1 MGLSAAF
8 LGGFVDAANRSVYE
22 NRMAKHE
29 QSIQDRANFRE
40 DKKEAKARA
49 DKVTDNIKATQDAI
63 DAADA
68 RATAQGELNSQ
79 QAGFRADAVE
89 LANKQDFDT
98 KLAYVMEQYPGLP
111 EDLAKTFAD
120 GDISFITDMK
130 RAQNT
135 YIPDLRRFSTLE
147 ERNEVRAHTIA
158 GTMRPRNLAEGIRY
172 EDTDWYNKVVQSII
186 QGRPIDE
193 LAEDGWSQE
202 LVLNDAKQVI
212 DVRAVFTDPNMYTP
226 DQNEY
231 DNLSSA
237 ANTVLSVINTMTP
250 DDLILDS
257 EGDIL
262 QGDMRI
268 AFHNLEQ
275 LASDLYVKQNGR
287 TRENVVIDRIFTRER
302 LELLAELTDTRMELP
317 NELIMLA
324 SDPDGLAAIQTMED
338 EDKLLDAYDNLIARK
353 KLHQQG
359 ILPADEVAIDAA
371 LMAISTNPA
380 FMQFTEAKKAE
391 AAAVGVPEPEDI
403 PRNQL
408 PEDVQGIITVPGKE
422 TTRTSGRG
430 VHYSESPTTYELD
443 DVGIGMMA
451 LAVQAQQE
459 APLTSGRNPM
469 PQNLLKFVLEQFNLD
484 NTIFGRGVAQ
494 YLIKSYRN

>member
-40 DKKEAKARA
+40 DEKEAKARA

-63 DAADA
+63 NAANA
-68 RATAQGELNSQ
+68 RATAEGKLYEQREGYAIEATRLEN
-79 QAGFRADAVE
+79 E
-89 LANKQDFDT
+89 KDFDT
-98 KLAYVMEQYPGLP
+98 KLAYVMQQYPGLP

-130 RAQNT
+130 RAENT
-135 YIPDLRRFSTLE
+135 YIPDLRRFSTKE
-147 ERNEVRAHTIA
+147 ERDEVRAHTIA
-158 GTMRPRNLAEGIRY
+158 GTMRPRNLAEGTIY
-172 EDTDWYNKVVQSII
+172 EDTDWYNKVVQSIL

-193 LAEDGWSQE
+193 LTQDGWKQE

-212 DVRAVFTDPNMYTP
+212 DVLAVFTDPDMYAP
-226 DQNEY
+226 DRFEY
-231 DNLSSA
+231 DNLASA

-275 LASDLYVKQNGR
+275 LASDLYVRQNGR
-287 TRENVVIDRIFTRER
+287 MRENVVTDRIFTRER

-317 NELIMLA
+317 NELIILA
-324 SDPDGLAAIQTMED
+324 SDPNGLAAIQTMED

-353 KLHQQG
+353 KLHRQG

-380 FMQFTEAKKAE
+380 FMQFTEAKKTEEINGREVVDPAQGFTIEEVPTGTGLSAQARKIYTLNDVGLNKIRE
-391 AAAVGVPEPEDI
+391 AYELHASQPRPKRQTDSLI
-403 PRNQL
+403 PIERYVADLFGFSHINPLDREAINQL
-408 PEDVQGIITVPGKE
+408 IKQHEDSISLGVIE
-422 TTRTSGRG
+422 TNG
-430 VHYSESPTTYELD
+430 V
-443 DVGIGMMA
+443 
-451 LAVQAQQE
+451 
-459 APLTSGRNPM
+459 
-469 PQNLLKFVLEQFNLD
+469 
-484 NTIFGRGVAQ
+484 
-494 YLIKSYRN
+494 